1 MDFKCFVDVD
11 RAVYRALMSTVT
23 FGSDGGCLGRDI
35 SIVDCDFPD
44 GSCAGVRARRQR
56 FQTPFLG

>member
-1 MDFKCFVDVD
+1 MVD

-35 SIVDCDFPD
+35 SVVDCDFLD
-44 GSCAGVRARRQR
+44 GSCAGVWVRKQR
-56 FQTPFLG
+56 FETPFVG